1 MALCKFSLFSGE
13 MSTFDWVVCGLD
25 AELEEQHSFQVILDI
40 SVSVLTPY
48 TEVVL

>member
-1 MALCKFSLFSGE
+1 